1 MPGYFLGVLHEIKD
15 AAAFRAYQQVAE
27 PTIAQY
33 GGKLVF
39 LSSEVEACDGDWS
52 PMGIVLTEF
61 ESSGQ
66 ARKWYN
72 SPEYQ
77 AVVGQLLTSTDS
89 NTVFI
94 DTD

>member
-1 MPGYFLGVLHEIKD
+1 MLHGIKD
-15 AAAFRAYQQVAE
+15 GEVYEAYQQVAE
-27 PTIAQY
+27 ATIAQY
-33 GGKLVF
+33 GGKMVF
-39 LSSEVEACDGDWS
+39 VSSGVEACDGDWA

-61 ESSGQ
+61 ESSDQ

-77 AVVGQLLTSTDS
+77 AVIGQLLASTDS